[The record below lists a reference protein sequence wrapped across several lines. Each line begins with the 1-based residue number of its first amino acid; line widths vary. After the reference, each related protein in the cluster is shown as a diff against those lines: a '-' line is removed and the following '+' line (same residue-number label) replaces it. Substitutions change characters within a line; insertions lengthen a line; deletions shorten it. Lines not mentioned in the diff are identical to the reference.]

1 MTRDQIA
8 GIGFQHPVRR
18 ERPLTPRKIAFAQL
32 IMTSALVISIAVAA
46 TAVGIGIARAD
57 VTGTLHSGGH
67 DGTIAIAAFLGLLI
81 AGMGGITAAVTRH
94 AGGKAHKIQ

>member
-1 MTRDQIA
+1 MTRDRID

-18 ERPLTPRKIAFAQL
+18 QRPLTPRNIAFVEL
-32 IMTSALVISIAVAA
+32 LMTSGLVISIAVAA

-57 VTGTLHSGGH
+57 STGALGGGGH

-81 AGMGGITAAVTRH
+81 AGMGGITAAVSRRTGEKPQ
-94 AGGKAHKIQ
+94 AD